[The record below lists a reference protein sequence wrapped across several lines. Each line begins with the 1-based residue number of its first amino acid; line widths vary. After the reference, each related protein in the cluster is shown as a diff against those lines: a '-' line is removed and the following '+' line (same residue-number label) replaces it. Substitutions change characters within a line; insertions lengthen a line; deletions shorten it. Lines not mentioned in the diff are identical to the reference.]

1 MAELLEKLGRRVR
14 YFRLEKNLT
23 QEGVAELCDLSAKYI
38 SDLERGKAN
47 VTVIVLEKV
56 ATSLG
61 ITAIDLLANAHEV
74 EKEVLVKEIT
84 QFLDTADEAKV
95 RILYRIMKGI
105 L

>member
-1 MAELLEKLGRRVR
+1 MADFLEKLGRRVR
-14 YFRLEKNLT
+14 HFRLGKNLT
-23 QEGVAELCDLSAKYI
+23 QESVAELCDLSSKYI

-61 ITAIDLLANAHEV
+61 ITAIDLLANEHEA
-74 EKEVLVKEIT
+74 ERETLVKEIT

-95 RILYRIMKGI
+95 RILYRIMKGV

>member
-1 MAELLEKLGRRVR
+1 MADFFFKLGRRVR
-14 YFRLEKNLT
+14 HFSLGNNLT

-56 ATSLG
+56 AASLG
-61 ITAIDLLANAHEV
+61 ITAIDLLANEHEA
-74 EKEVLVKEIT
+74 EREALVKEIT

-95 RILYRIMKGI
+95 RILYRIMKGV

>member
-1 MAELLEKLGRRVR
+1 MADFLEKLGRRVR
-14 YFRLEKNLT
+14 YFRLGKNLT

-61 ITAIDLLANAHEV
+61 ITPIDLLANEQEV
-74 EKEVLVKEIT
+74 EREELVKKIS
-84 QFLDTADEAKV
+84 QFLDTADDAKV